1 MKESNIYDI
10 DGELIRRGDQGAFT
24 LEETEE
30 LVDKL
35 TKKVQENPDNQV
47 YKVYLNNAQKWLF
60 KLYNEMKPE
69 DVMKRMTFLQN
80 SVDEAKTAASEAEQK
95 QLEEINNAIENLKKA
110 YDSESENTDVDTPE
124 EPGEQQLD
132 RPVESPVA
140 IAPLT
145 DVSSELN
152 MDEYVQFSELPVSDE
167 TSKEPI
173 EEIKDGE

>member
-69 DVMKRMTFLQN
+69 DLMKRMSFLQN

-95 QLEEINNAIENLKKA
+95 QIEEINKAIEDLKAA
-110 YDSESENTDVDTPE
+110 YDNESEDTEMATPE
-124 EPGEQQLD
+124 EGGEQQLD
-132 RPVESPVA
+132 RMVE
-140 IAPLT
+140 
-145 DVSSELN
+145 
-152 MDEYVQFSELPVSDE
+152 
-167 TSKEPI
+167 
-173 EEIKDGE
+173 